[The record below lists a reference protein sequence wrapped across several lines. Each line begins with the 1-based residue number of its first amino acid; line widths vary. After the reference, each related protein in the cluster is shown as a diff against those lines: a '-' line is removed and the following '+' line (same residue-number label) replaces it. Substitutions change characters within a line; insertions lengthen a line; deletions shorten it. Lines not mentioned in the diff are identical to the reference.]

1 MAVINVTA
9 GTEAILTLAPAVGG
23 TFNVDAIPG
32 ATNGMVIPLVQD
44 VTVNASPGIVRYS
57 VLDNASSKA
66 FTTVNENSVSGNM
79 LLDEDTFFG
88 PAAAGGVNDITDAG
102 LFKTST
108 DKTQV
113 LFTVAFQGS
122 DSADHYIKGVGFIS
136 GLAPSA
142 SMDAAI
148 WLTPI
153 EIVVN
158 GELSKAII
166 A

>member
-1 MAVINVTA
+1 MSEVINVTA
-9 GTEAILTLAPAVGG
+9 GTEAILTLG
-23 TFNVDAIPG
+23 TTAAMAEPLG
-32 ATNGMVIPLVQD
+32 TNGMIIPLMQD
-44 VTVNASPGIVRYS
+44 VTINASPGIVRYS
-57 VLDNASSKA
+57 VLDNPSSKA

-88 PAAAGGVNDITDAG
+88 PAAAGGLNTIADAG

-108 DKTQV
+108 DKTEI
-113 LFTVAFQGS
+113 FFSIAFQGS
-122 DSADHYIKGVGFIS
+122 DSGDHYIAGKGFIS
-136 GLAPSA
+136 GLAPTA

-158 GELSKAII
+158 GELSKLTK
-166 A
+166 

>member
-9 GTEAILTLAPAVGG
+9 GTEAILTVGTTAAMAEPLG
-23 TFNVDAIPG
+23 
-32 ATNGMVIPLVQD
+32 TNGLVIPLMQD

-66 FTTVNENSVSGNM
+66 FTTVNENSISGNM

-88 PAAAGGVNDITDAG
+88 PAAAGGLNTIADNG
-102 LFKTST
+102 LFKTSV
-108 DKTQV
+108 DKTEI
-113 LFTVAFQGS
+113 FFSIAFQGS
-122 DSADHYIKGVGFIS
+122 DSGDHYISGQGFIS

-158 GELSKAII
+158 GELAKATK
-166 A
+166 

>member
-9 GTEAILTLAPAVGG
+9 GTEAILTVGTTAAMAQPAG
-23 TFNVDAIPG
+23 
-32 ATNGMVIPLVQD
+32 TNGLVIPLMQD

-66 FTTVNENSVSGNM
+66 FTTVNENSISGNM

-88 PAAAGGVNDITDAG
+88 PAAAGGLNTIADNG

-108 DKTQV
+108 DKTEI
-113 LFTVAFQGS
+113 FFSIAFQGS
-122 DSADHYIKGVGFIS
+122 DSGDHYISGQGFIS

-158 GELSKAII
+158 GELAKATV
-166 A
+166 

>member
-9 GTEAILTLAPAVGG
+9 GTEAILTVGTTAAMAEPAG
-23 TFNVDAIPG
+23 
-32 ATNGMVIPLVQD
+32 TNGLVIPLMQD

-66 FTTVNENSVSGNM
+66 FTTVNENSISGNM

-88 PAAAGGVNDITDAG
+88 PAAAGGLNTIADNG
-102 LFKTST
+102 LFKTSV
-108 DKTQV
+108 DKTEI
-113 LFTVAFQGS
+113 FFSIAFQGS
-122 DSADHYIKGVGFIS
+122 DSGDHYISGQGFIS

-158 GELSKAII
+158 GELAKATK
-166 A
+166 

>member
-9 GTEAILTLAPAVGG
+9 GTEAILTVGTTASMAEPAG
-23 TFNVDAIPG
+23 
-32 ATNGMVIPLVQD
+32 TNGLVIPLMQD

-66 FTTVNENSVSGNM
+66 FTTVNENSISGNM

-88 PAAAGGVNDITDAG
+88 PAAAGGLNTIADNG
-102 LFKTST
+102 LFKTSV
-108 DKTQV
+108 DKTEI
-113 LFTVAFQGS
+113 FFSIAFQGS
-122 DSADHYIKGVGFIS
+122 DSGDHYISGQGFIS

-158 GELSKAII
+158 GELAKATK
-166 A
+166 

>member
-9 GTEAILTLAPAVGG
+9 GTEAILTVGTTASMAEPAG
-23 TFNVDAIPG
+23 
-32 ATNGMVIPLVQD
+32 TNGLVIPLMQD

-66 FTTVNENSVSGNM
+66 FTTVNENSISGNM

-88 PAAAGGVNDITDAG
+88 PAAAGGLNTIADNG
-102 LFKTST
+102 LFKTSV
-108 DKTQV
+108 DKTEI
-113 LFTVAFQGS
+113 FFSIAFQGS
-122 DSADHYIKGVGFIS
+122 DSGDHYISGQGFIS

-158 GELSKAII
+158 GELAKAT
-166 A
+166 AT

>member
-9 GTEAILTLAPAVGG
+9 GTEAILTVGTTAAMAQPAG
-23 TFNVDAIPG
+23 
-32 ATNGMVIPLVQD
+32 TNGLVIPLMQD

-66 FTTVNENSVSGNM
+66 FTTVNENSISGNM

-88 PAAAGGVNDITDAG
+88 PAAAGGLNTIADNG

-108 DKTQV
+108 DKTEI
-113 LFTVAFQGS
+113 FFSIAFQGS
-122 DSADHYIKGVGFIS
+122 DSGDHYISGQGFIS

-158 GELSKAII
+158 GELAKATK
-166 A
+166 

>member
-9 GTEAILTLAPAVGG
+9 GTEAILTVGTTAAMAEPAG
-23 TFNVDAIPG
+23 
-32 ATNGMVIPLVQD
+32 TNGLVIPLMQD

-66 FTTVNENSVSGNM
+66 FTTVNENSISGNM

-88 PAAAGGVNDITDAG
+88 PAAAGGLNTIADDG

-108 DKTQV
+108 DKTEI
-113 LFTVAFQGS
+113 FFSIAFQGS
-122 DSADHYIKGVGFIS
+122 DVGDHYISGKGFIS
-136 GLAPSA
+136 GLAPTA

-158 GELSKAII
+158 GELTKAL
-166 A
+166 AT

>member
-9 GTEAILTLAPAVGG
+9 GTEAILTVGTTASMAEPAG
-23 TFNVDAIPG
+23 
-32 ATNGMVIPLVQD
+32 TNGLVIPLMQD

-66 FTTVNENSVSGNM
+66 FTTVNENSISGNM

-88 PAAAGGVNDITDAG
+88 PAAAGGLNTIADDG

-108 DKTQV
+108 DKTEI
-113 LFTVAFQGS
+113 FFSIAFQGS
-122 DSADHYIKGVGFIS
+122 DVGDHYISGQGFIS
-136 GLAPSA
+136 GLAPTA

-158 GELSKAII
+158 GELTKAL
-166 A
+166 AT

>member
-1 MAVINVTA
+1 MSEVINVTA
-9 GTEAILTLAPAVGG
+9 GTEAILTLG
-23 TFNVDAIPG
+23 TTAAMAEPLGV
-32 ATNGMVIPLVQD
+32 NGMIIPLMQD

-88 PAAAGGVNDITDAG
+88 PAAAGGLNTIADDG

-108 DKTQV
+108 DKTEV
-113 LFTVAFQGS
+113 FFSIAFQGS
-122 DSADHYIKGVGFIS
+122 DSGDHYIAGKGFIS
-136 GLAPSA
+136 GLAPTA

-158 GELSKAII
+158 GELSKLTK
-166 A
+166 

>member
-1 MAVINVTA
+1 MSEVINVTA
-9 GTEAILTLAPAVGG
+9 GTEAILTLG
-23 TFNVDAIPG
+23 TTAAMAEPLG
-32 ATNGMVIPLVQD
+32 TNGLVIPLMQD

-88 PAAAGGVNDITDAG
+88 PAAAGGLNTIADNG

-108 DKTQV
+108 DKTEI
-113 LFTVAFQGS
+113 FFSVAFQGS
-122 DSADHYIKGVGFIS
+122 DSGDHYIAGKGFIS
-136 GLAPSA
+136 GLAPTA

-158 GELSKAII
+158 GELTKAL
-166 A
+166 AT

>member
-9 GTEAILTLAPAVGG
+9 GTEAILTVGTTAAMAQPAG
-23 TFNVDAIPG
+23 
-32 ATNGMVIPLVQD
+32 TNGLVIPLMQD

-66 FTTVNENSVSGNM
+66 FTTVNENSISGNM

-88 PAAAGGVNDITDAG
+88 PAAAGGLNTIADNG
-102 LFKTST
+102 LFKTSV
-108 DKTQV
+108 DKTEI
-113 LFTVAFQGS
+113 FFSIAFQGS
-122 DSADHYIKGVGFIS
+122 DSGDHYISGQGFIS

-158 GELSKAII
+158 GELAKATV
-166 A
+166 

>member
-9 GTEAILTLAPAVGG
+9 GTEAILTVGTTAAMAQPAG
-23 TFNVDAIPG
+23 TNEL
-32 ATNGMVIPLVQD
+32 VIPLMQD

-66 FTTVNENSVSGNM
+66 FTTVNENSISGNM

-88 PAAAGGVNDITDAG
+88 PAAAGGLNTIADNG

-108 DKTQV
+108 DKTEI
-113 LFTVAFQGS
+113 FFSIAFQGS
-122 DSADHYIKGVGFIS
+122 DSGDHYISGQGFIS

-158 GELSKAII
+158 GELAKATV
-166 A
+166 

>member
-9 GTEAILTLAPAVGG
+9 GTEAILTVGTTAAMAEPAG
-23 TFNVDAIPG
+23 
-32 ATNGMVIPLVQD
+32 TNGLVIPLMQD

-66 FTTVNENSVSGNM
+66 FTTVNENSISGNM

-88 PAAAGGVNDITDAG
+88 PAAAGGLNTIADDG

-108 DKTQV
+108 DKTEI
-113 LFTVAFQGS
+113 FFSIAFQGS
-122 DSADHYIKGVGFIS
+122 DVGDHYISGQGFIS

-158 GELSKAII
+158 GELTKAL
-166 A
+166 AT

>member
-9 GTEAILTLAPAVGG
+9 GTEAVLTVGTTAAMAEPGG
-23 TFNVDAIPG
+23 T
-32 ATNGMVIPLVQD
+32 NGLVIPLMQD

-66 FTTVNENSVSGNM
+66 FTTVNENSISGNM

-88 PAAAGGVNDITDAG
+88 PAAAGGLNTIADNG
-102 LFKTST
+102 LFKTSV
-108 DKTQV
+108 DKTEI
-113 LFTVAFQGS
+113 FFSVAFQGS
-122 DSADHYIKGVGFIS
+122 DSGDHYISGQGFIS

-158 GELSKAII
+158 GELAKATV
-166 A
+166 